1 MIVLMITLSI
11 LSCNN
16 KRISKSEHMIKSLKT
31 LEGEFVEDDSTKTIY
46 FSKSEELEK
55 ILSEYPDKNELI
67 SKLIENMDNMEK
79 SNSKFKNE
87 NVGIGNLCYQAI
99 QQTIYYEHYE
109 ETDDSIKWIGNINV
123 ISDSLN
129 LSKAKKEWKHVFENN
144 LYINQ

>member
-1 MIVLMITLSI
+1 MTTLSI
-11 LSCNN
+11 LSCTYKN
-16 KRISKSEHMIKSLKT
+16 KSKSDQMIKSLKT
-31 LEGEFVEDDSTKTIY
+31 LEGEFIEDDSTKTIY
-46 FSKSEELEK
+46 FSKSEELER
-55 ILSEYPDKNELI
+55 IISDYPDKNELI
-67 SKLIENMDNMEK
+67 SKLIENMDNMEE

-99 QQTIYYEHYE
+99 RQTIYYEHYE
-109 ETDDSIKWIGNINV
+109 ETDDSIKWIGNLNV

>member
-1 MIVLMITLSI
+1 
-11 LSCNN
+11 
-16 KRISKSEHMIKSLKT
+16 MIKSLKT